1 MKHPGELTLRRHLA
15 EETLDASMLEHLG
28 ACTDCQERLSAL
40 REEQAAFENEIPFER
55 FAAGV
60 ASKVPSGLSERVEDG
75 PTEAGRERSSGRS
88 LDELGTGS
96 DRPGWWA
103 LAAGIV
109 VLSGVGLVL
118 RTQEPATR
126 IKGGGT
132 VDFVVNGPSGQ
143 RDAAETEQLAIG
155 ERLRIGVSGHRHV
168 LALSIDDAGEVST
181 MYSEALGSE
190 AQTWLPDSI
199 EFTGQGREYVV
210 VLLSDAPVPEEDAAR
225 KLGEAFKAAEG
236 DLSRMGSIDL
246 PGVQVHRTFIKP

>member
-15 EETLDASMLEHLG
+15 EETLDASTLEHLG
-28 ACTDCQERLSAL
+28 ACADCQARLSKL
-40 REEQAAFENEIPFER
+40 REEQAAFEEEIPFER

-60 ASKVPSGLSERVEDG
+60 ASKAP
-75 PTEAGRERSSGRS
+75 AGRASSGA
-88 LDELGTGS
+88 G
-96 DRPGWWA
+96 RPARWMAA
-103 LAAGIV
+103 LAAGLV
-109 VLSGVGLVL
+109 VLIGVGLAL
-118 RTQEPATR
+118 RGGEATTR

-132 VDFVVNGPSGQ
+132 VDFVVNGPRGQ
-143 RDAAETEQLAIG
+143 RDAAETEQLVAG

-181 MYSEALGSE
+181 MYAEALGSE

-199 EFTGQGREYVV
+199 EFTGQGREHVV
-210 VLLSDAPVPEEDAAR
+210 VLLSDAPVPEEEAAR